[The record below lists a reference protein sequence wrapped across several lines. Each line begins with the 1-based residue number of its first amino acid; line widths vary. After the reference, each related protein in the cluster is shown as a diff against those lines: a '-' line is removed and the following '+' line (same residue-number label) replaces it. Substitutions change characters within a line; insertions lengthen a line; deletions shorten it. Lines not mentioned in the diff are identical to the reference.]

1 MEFIIY
7 GKEDC
12 KYCNKAKNLLDTF
25 GYNYRY
31 TDVKEEEIDLIE
43 LARKLGISK
52 VTTVPQIQ
60 VVENEVTTYI
70 GGFDKLDLFIQEL
83 TKKEV
88 EEVEEFDLGDF
99 SDLDI

>member
-7 GKEDC
+7 GKKDC

-25 GYNYRY
+25 GYSYRY

-43 LARKLGISK
+43 LARRLGISK

-99 SDLDI
+99 SDFDI